1 MAVTSFQ
8 PVVLSYNTLSGT
20 ADERATHL
28 HSHFNV
34 DENNIILLHIN
45 DHYLAILYFWAI
57 IAAGG
62 IPCMSTQVSK
72 DGIQR
77 EQSLR
82 STLNLLNNPLVIT
95 TDDLRSDFAG
105 LDNVRLVT
113 LSELEAT
120 PTSLLDNNGAYLGGY
135 QKCQDDVAVLMLT
148 SGSTGMPKAVALT
161 HIQILYAVVG
171 KSILHH
177 TTEEDVFMSWTGL
190 DHVANLTEIHLHAMS
205 LGANQIHLPASKV
218 LEEPMIF
225 LENASKYKVSYA
237 FAPNFFLASLV
248 ERLLE
253 KNATPKKEK
262 EKDNLHPGHHRTP
275 SAFEIP
281 IRSAKHNGEDHGQL
295 PKKSVVDL
303 SNLRALI
310 SGGESNVVQ
319 TCQTLTSLLQHLGAP
334 DSFIRPGFGM
344 TETCAGSIY
353 NAVDCPGYD
362 ISRNAEFACLGECI
376 PGIEFRICLQD
387 GSVAADDEVG
397 DMQVRGEV
405 VFKCYYNDKCSTM
418 KSFTDDGWFKTGDR
432 GFKDSNGRL
441 HLTGRD
447 KDSVII
453 HGVNHHPQAIESAI
467 EVAKIP
473 GVTPSFVVAFAHR
486 PNKSETESVVVAYLP
501 SYNIP
506 DPTPRV
512 ETSASICK
520 AVVTH
525 CGVRPYKI
533 FPLDGKFLQKSSL
546 GKLPRSSIRKAFE
559 DGVYDNFMKLD
570 EALISCYK
578 DDAFESAI
586 TRTEFAIVEACNS
599 LLNTTGAEIGINND
613 LFKLG
618 ISSIDLL
625 KLRLH
630 LQCNLNISEIP
641 ITVFFSNPVIR
652 DLANA
657 LEDIQK
663 HTYEPVV
670 VLQPNGDKT
679 PLFLLHPGTGEILT
693 FMNLSRHFPDRP
705 IYALRARGFDNEP
718 FFTSLD
724 ELVSTYHAAIKKI
737 QPSGPYAFLGYSF
750 GSFSAFELTKLMEA
764 AGDEVKLLA
773 ILDQAP
779 YQKERA
785 RAYDW
790 TEVCLTIS
798 FFLGLIA
805 EDFAY
810 KAIPAFRMLSR
821 SQVLDTI
828 FNIAP
833 AHRIQELGMTKE
845 KLDNWAN
852 LALALKQCVYD
863 WEPSGEVSKM
873 DVFYT
878 GPLVGRVPAKTT
890 EEWFKGF
897 ISKWGPFVK
906 EGEGNVTWTEVGGT
920 HRTLIQPPHLGGF
933 MRVFKKVLEA
943 RGL

>member
-1 MAVTSFQ
+1 MERG
-8 PVVLSYNTLSGT
+8 PVVLSYNTLSRT
-20 ADERATHL
+20 ADERALHL
-28 HSHFNV
+28 HSHFNIE
-34 DENNIILLHIN
+34 ENNIILLHMH
-45 DHYLAILYFWAI
+45 DHYLSILYFWAI

-72 DGIQR
+72 DGVQR
-77 EQSLR
+77 EKRLASILK
-82 STLNLLNNPLVIT
+82 LLHNPLVIT
-95 TDDLRSDFAG
+95 TDDLKTDFAD

-113 LSELEAT
+113 LTELEAT
-120 PTSLLDNNGAYLGGY
+120 PTSRLDNKGARLGGY
-135 QKCQDDVAVLMLT
+135 QKCHDDVAVLMLT
-148 SGSTGMPKAVALT
+148 SGSTGDPKAVALT
-161 HIQILYAVVG
+161 HNQILHAVVG
-171 KSILHH
+171 KSMLHH
-177 TTEEDVFMSWTGL
+177 TTEDDVFMSWTGL
-190 DHVANLTEIHLHAMS
+190 DHVANLTEVHLHAMS
-205 LGANQIHLPASKV
+205 LGANQIHLPASMV

-225 LENASKYKVSYA
+225 LEKASKHKVSYA
-237 FAPNFFLASLV
+237 FAPNFFLASLASTRSTKYNSE
-248 ERLLE
+248 ER
-253 KNATPKKEK
+253 
-262 EKDNLHPGHHRTP
+262 
-275 SAFEIP
+275 
-281 IRSAKHNGEDHGQL
+281 GQL
-295 PKKSVVDL
+295 PKKAVVDL

-319 TCQTLTSLLQHLGAP
+319 TCNTLTSLLQHLGAP
-334 DSFIRPGFGM
+334 ECFIRPGFGM

-353 NAVDCPGYD
+353 NAIDCPAYD
-362 ISRNAEFACLGECI
+362 IGRNAEFACLGDCI
-376 PGIEFRICLQD
+376 PGIEFRICRQD
-387 GSVAADDEVG
+387 GSVAPDDEVG

-405 VFKCYYNDKCSTM
+405 VFKCYYNDKCSTV
-418 KSFTDDGWFKTGDR
+418 KSFTEDGWFKTGDR
-432 GFKDSNGRL
+432 GFKDLKGRL

-453 HGVNHHPQAIESAI
+453 HGVNHHPQAIETAI
-467 EVAKIP
+467 ELAKIP

-486 PNKSETESVVVAYLP
+486 PAKSETESVVVAYLP

-506 DPTPRV
+506 EPIPRV
-512 ETSASICK
+512 EAAASICK
-520 AVVTH
+520 SVVTH

-533 FPLDGKFLQKSSL
+533 LPLDERFLQKSSL
-546 GKLPRSSIRKAFE
+546 GKLSRSTIRKAFE
-559 DGVYDNFMKLD
+559 DGVYDNLMKLD
-570 EALISCYK
+570 EALVACYK
-578 DDAFESAI
+578 DDDFEPAAN
-586 TRTEFAIVEACNS
+586 RTEFAIVEACNS

-652 DLANA
+652 DLAKA

-670 VLQPNGDKT
+670 VLQASGDKT
-679 PLFLLHPGTGEILT
+679 PLFLLHPGTGEVLI
-693 FMNLSRHFPDRP
+693 FMNLARHFPDRP

-718 FFTSLD
+718 FFTSLS
-724 ELVSTYHAAIKKI
+724 ELVTTYHAAIKKI
-737 QPSGPYAFLGYSF
+737 QPHGPYAFLGYSF
-750 GSFSAFELTKLMEA
+750 GSFAAFELTKLLEA
-764 AGDEVKLLA
+764 SGDEVKLLA
-773 ILDQAP
+773 TLDQAP

-790 TEVCLTIS
+790 TEVCMTIS
-798 FFLGLIA
+798 FFLSLIT

-810 KAIPAFRMLSR
+810 KAIPAFRLLSH

-833 AHRIQELGMTKE
+833 SHRIQELGLTKE

-852 LALALKQCVYD
+852 LALSLKKCVWD
-863 WEPSGEVSKM
+863 WEPSGVVSKM

-890 EEWFKGF
+890 EEWFDGF
-897 ISKWGPFVK
+897 ISKWEPFVR

-920 HRTLIQPPHLGGF
+920 HRTMIQPPHLGGF
-933 MRVFKKVLEA
+933 MRVFRKVLEA